1 MYSYTNKRKLSKKKV
16 FLSLTCLFVAGVAYF
31 TYDYMN
37 KQSQA
42 APVFKEESL
51 PVLALPDS
59 VKKIGL
65 PFQVEATTALD
76 FFDGK
81 QGDIE
86 SMTLFEGVYR
96 GNQGM
101 DYTFGEEAFEVV
113 SCYDGKV
120 SEVKDDPIFGQ
131 SVSVAY
137 DDVVFTYQSLSEVLV
152 KTGDEIKNGEV
163 IGKAGKNIYNK
174 ELGNHLHIVVT
185 KGGQIRDPESVYGKT
200 IEELK

>member
-120 SEVKDDPIFGQ
+120 SEVKDDPM
-131 SVSVAY
+131 
-137 DDVVFTYQSLSEVLV
+137 
-152 KTGDEIKNGEV
+152 

>member
-37 KQSQA
+37 QQRQA
-42 APVFKEESL
+42 EPVFKDEDL

-59 VKKIGL
+59 AKKIQL
-65 PFQVEATTALD
+65 PFKVEATTALD

-81 QGDIE
+81 QGEIE
-86 SMTLFEGVYR
+86 NMTLFEGVYR

-101 DYTFGEEAFEVV
+101 DYIFKEEAFEVA

-120 SEVKDDPIFGQ
+120 SEVKEDPIFGQ
-131 SVSVAY
+131 SVSIAY
-137 DDVVFTYQSLSEVLV
+137 DDVVFTYQSLSEILV
-152 KTGDEIKNGEV
+152 KNGDEVKSGEV

-185 KGGQIRDPESVYGKT
+185 KDGQIRDPKGVYGKT

>member
-1 MYSYTNKRKLSKKKV
+1 MICKLCRIIAVSYTHLDVYKRQMYSYTNKRKLSKKKV

-131 SVSVAY
+131 SVSIASVSYTHLTSQLLTKALII
-137 DDVVFTYQSLSEVLV
+137 FFF
-152 KTGDEIKNGEV
+152 KTDKYRIFMN
-163 IGKAGKNIYNK
+163 
-174 ELGNHLHIVVT
+174 
-185 KGGQIRDPESVYGKT
+185 Q
-200 IEELK
+200 